1 MKIVTFEVE
10 KKRKLG
16 ILNADGQWVYPLECF
31 GMEYRR
37 MEEAI
42 EELSESE
49 IQLLNHMA
57 GKDPYTV
64 QGAARIGEV
73 KILAPI
79 LRPKQDVICLGVNYM
94 AHAEESA
101 RYKKEDFDGERP
113 HAVYFSKRVNG
124 ATGDKEGIPR
134 HGDIVKRLDYEVELA
149 VIIGKD
155 ASHVSR
161 EEAKHYIFG
170 YTIIND
176 VSARDIQDRHN
187 QWYFGKS
194 LDGFFPMGP
203 CIVTFDE
210 IAYPPK
216 LSIRS
221 FVNGEL
227 RQDSNTEC
235 LIFDIDHII
244 SELSKGMTLKA
255 GTIIA
260 TGTPAGA
267 GLGFD
272 PPKFLK
278 TGYEVVCEIEG
289 IGKLTNR
296 VVEDKEN
303 RD

>member
-10 KKRKLG
+10 RKQKLG
-16 ILNADGQWVYPLECF
+16 ILNADGKWIYPLDCF
-31 GMEYRR
+31 GMDYRAMR
-37 MEEAI
+37 DAI

-49 IQLLNHMA
+49 IQFLNHMA
-57 GKDPYTV
+57 LKDPYEV
-64 QGAARIGEV
+64 PGAARIEEV
-73 KILAPI
+73 KLLAPI

-101 RYKKEDFDGERP
+101 RYKKESFNGERP
-113 HAVYFSKRVNG
+113 HAVYFSKRVNY
-124 ATGDKEGIPR
+124 ATGDKGGIPR
-134 HGDIVKRLDYEVELA
+134 HANLAERLDYEVELA

-155 ASHVSR
+155 AYHVSA
-161 EEAKHYIFG
+161 EDAKNYIFG

-176 VSARDIQDRHN
+176 VSARDVQNRHS

-203 CIVTFDE
+203 CIVSADE

-221 FVNGEL
+221 YVNGEL
-227 RQDSNTEC
+227 RQDSNTEL

-244 SELSKGMTLKA
+244 SELSGGMTLRA

-278 TGYEVVCEIEG
+278 TGDEVVCEIEG
-289 IGKLTNR
+289 IGRLTNII
-296 VVEDKEN
+296 VDE
-303 RD
+303 

>member
-10 KKRKLG
+10 RKQKLG
-16 ILNADGQWVYPLECF
+16 ILNADGKWIYPLDCF
-31 GMEYRR
+31 GMDYRAMR
-37 MEEAI
+37 DAI

-49 IQLLNHMA
+49 IQFLNHMA
-57 GKDPYTV
+57 
-64 QGAARIGEV
+64 
-73 KILAPI
+73 L
-79 LRPKQDVICLGVNYM
+79 ICLGVNYM

-101 RYKKEDFDGERP
+101 RYKKESFNGERP
-113 HAVYFSKRVNG
+113 HAVYFSKRVNY
-124 ATGDKEGIPR
+124 ATGDKGGIPR
-134 HGDIVKRLDYEVELA
+134 HANLAECLDYEVELA

-155 ASHVSR
+155 AYHVSA
-161 EEAKHYIFG
+161 EDAKNYIFG

-176 VSARDIQDRHN
+176 VSARDVQNRHS

-203 CIVTFDE
+203 CIVSADE

-221 FVNGEL
+221 YVNGEL
-227 RQDSNTEC
+227 RQDSNTEL

-244 SELSKGMTLKA
+244 SELSGGMTLRA

-278 TGYEVVCEIEG
+278 TGDEVVCEIEG
-289 IGKLTNR
+289 IGRLTNII
-296 VVEDKEN
+296 VDE
-303 RD
+303 

>member
-10 KKRKLG
+10 RKQKLG
-16 ILNADGQWVYPLECF
+16 ILNADGKWIYPLDCF
-31 GMEYRR
+31 GMDYRAMR
-37 MEEAI
+37 DAI

-49 IQLLNHMA
+49 IQFLNHMA
-57 GKDPYTV
+57 GKDPYEV
-64 QGAARIGEV
+64 PGAARIEEV
-73 KILAPI
+73 KLLAPI

-101 RYKKEDFDGERP
+101 RYKKESFNGERP
-113 HAVYFSKRVNG
+113 HAVYFSKRVNY
-124 ATGDKEGIPR
+124 ATGDKGGIPR
-134 HGDIVKRLDYEVELA
+134 HAGLVERLDYEVELA

-155 ASHVSR
+155 AYRVSA
-161 EEAKHYIFG
+161 EDAKNYIFG

-176 VSARDIQDRHN
+176 VSARDVQNRHN

-203 CIVTFDE
+203 CIVSADE

-221 FVNGEL
+221 YVNGEL
-227 RQDSNTEC
+227 RQDSNTEL

-244 SELSKGMTLKA
+244 SELSGGMTLRA

-278 TGYEVVCEIEG
+278 TGDQVVCEIEG
-289 IGKLTNR
+289 IGRLTNII
-296 VVEDKEN
+296 VDE
-303 RD
+303 